1 MVLSLRPLAK
11 KQARINERLLEY
23 WEALRGDRAFPLE
36 SEVKPEDIKEIWDA
50 CFLVAIVPEEEPRYK
65 YSYLGQDIIEAYGA
79 EGESKEVCEQLVYPA
94 PAPLT
99 EQFLLIEEKGQTAKE
114 DNEFTNAKGLH
125 VKYRSVML
133 PLGNPDGSVG
143 FILGGM
149 KWKAF

>member
-1 MVLSLRPLAK
+1 MALSLRPLAK

-23 WEALRGDRAFPLE
+23 WEELKGDRAFPLE
-36 SEVKPEDIKEIWDA
+36 SEVRPEDIKEIWDN
-50 CFLVAIVPEEEPRYK
+50 CFLVAIVPEEEPRFK

-79 EGESKEVCEQLVYPA
+79 EGDSRAVCEELVYPA

-99 EQFLLIEEKGQTAKE
+99 KKFADIEANATVEKE
-114 DNEFTNAKGLH
+114 DNEFTNAKGLT
-125 VKYRSVML
+125 VKYRSVMM
-133 PLGNPDGSVG
+133 PLGLADGSVG